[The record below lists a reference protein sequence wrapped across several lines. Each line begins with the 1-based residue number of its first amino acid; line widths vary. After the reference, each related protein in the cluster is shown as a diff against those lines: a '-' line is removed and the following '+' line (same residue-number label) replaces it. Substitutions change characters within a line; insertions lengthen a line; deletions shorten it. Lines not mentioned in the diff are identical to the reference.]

1 LVVGLRVVQF
11 RGNRVRN
18 FKSLSPIAITNSSVN
33 PRPPP
38 KALVKQLPTYTWCL
52 LSEEGGSPSHCHV
65 TALLRELHRLQVRYR
80 IQFKIYSSRLRP
92 STGNSQFTSKNL
104 FHLRSQPCI
113 AWDHHLMVLY
123 LSGHL
128 FELEPKLCNALPH
141 EIRST
146 FEINTFKRHLW
157 T

>member
-1 LVVGLRVVQF
+1 MQF

-18 FKSLSPIAITNSSVN
+18 FKSLCPIAITNSSVN
-33 PRPPP
+33 PCPPP

-92 STGNSQFTSKNL
+92 STGNSKTL

-113 AWDHHLMVLY
+113 GVSSSNGLLIEWPSFRASAKIVQCSATRNPLH
-123 LSGHL
+123 
-128 FELEPKLCNALPH
+128 F
-141 EIRST
+141 
-146 FEINTFKRHLW
+146 
-157 T
+157 